1 LKSEVKVLP
10 LLPLRGILVFPYTVI
25 HLDVGREKS
34 VQAIEEA
41 MIQDRIIFLSTQKE
55 AQTDDPVED
64 DIFRI
69 GTVAEVKQLLKL
81 PGGTI
86 RVLVEGI
93 ARAKVRRFISN
104 GPYFQVEVE
113 QYSEDFQKNSE
124 LEALMRSLVYQFE
137 QYVKLSKRIPPET
150 VVSVVNLEEPGR
162 LADIIAS
169 HLSLRI
175 EEKQQVLEAVNI
187 VQRLERLCAI
197 VAKELEIVE
206 LERKI
211 NIRVRKQ
218 MEKTQKEY
226 YLREQMKAIQR
237 ELGEKDER
245 MAEGEELRGKIAEAK
260 LPKEVEEKAL
270 KEVERLEKMPP
281 MAAEA
286 TVVRNY
292 LDWLL
297 SLPWNKGTR
306 DRLDL
311 KAAEAILEEDHY
323 GLKTVKER
331 ILEYLA
337 IRKLAKKMKG
347 PIICFVGPPGVGKT
361 SLGRSIAR
369 ALERKFIRMS
379 LGGVRD
385 EAEIRGHRRTYVGA
399 MPGRIIQGMRQ
410 AGSKNPVFLL
420 DEIDKMS
427 MDFRGDPSAALLEV
441 LDPEQNNSFSDHYI
455 EAPFDLSNVMFITT
469 ANVQHNIPR
478 PLLDRMEVIYLSG
491 YTEEEKLQ
499 IAMRYLLPKQVKEH
513 GLKKDMLKISENTI
527 RKIIREYTRESGV
540 RNLER
545 QIAAIC
551 RKTARQVVTG
561 SGSVKKVHV
570 TTQNL
575 NQFLGTP
582 RFRYGVAEQDDQVG
596 VTTGLAWTEVGG
608 DTLAIEVTIYKGNGR
623 LTLTGKLG
631 EVMKESAQA
640 SYSYIRGKS
649 GEFGLDET
657 FFDKHDIHVHV
668 PEGAIPKDG
677 PSAGIT
683 MACALASAVTG
694 RKVRHDVAMTG
705 EITLRG
711 RVLPV
716 GGIKEKVLA
725 AHRAGIKTLIL
736 PKDNKKDMDE
746 IPKKVKDK
754 IHFILVDHMDQVL
767 EAALTEKEYEPVN
780 LAASPPVVPQPPAYQ
795 PSVVNEG
802 GASIPS

>member
-1 LKSEVKVLP
+1 LRSEFKVLP
-10 LLPLRGILVFPYTVI
+10 LLPLRGILVFPYMVI
-25 HLDVGREKS
+25 HLDVGRAKS
-34 VQAIEEA
+34 VQAIEES
-41 MIQDRIIFLSTQKE
+41 MIRDRVIFLATQKE
-55 AQTDDPVED
+55 AQTDEPGEN
-64 DIFRI
+64 DIFQI

-93 ARAKVRRFISN
+93 ARAKVRSFISDD
-104 GPYFQVEVE
+104 PYFLVEVE
-113 QYSEDFQKNSE
+113 QYSEEFEKDSE
-124 LEALMRSLVYQFE
+124 IEALMRSLVYQFE

-169 HLSLRI
+169 HLALRI
-175 EEKQQVLEAVNI
+175 EDKQSILEAADI
-187 VQRLERLCAI
+187 VKRLEKLCAI

-245 MAEGEELRGKIAEAK
+245 MAEGEELREKIAEAK
-260 LPKEVEEKAL
+260 FPKEVEEKAL

-286 TVVRNY
+286 AVVRNY

-297 SLPWNKGTR
+297 SLPWNKSTR

-311 KAAEAILEEDHY
+311 KTAENILEEDHY

-399 MPGRIIQGMRQ
+399 MPGRIIQGIRQ

-420 DEIDKMS
+420 DEVDKMS

-441 LDPEQNNSFSDHYI
+441 LDPEQNNTFSDHYI

-469 ANVQHNIPR
+469 ANVQQNIPR
-478 PLLDRMEVIYLSG
+478 PLQDRMEIIYLSG
-491 YTEEEKLQ
+491 YTEEEKVQ
-499 IAMRYLLPKQVKEH
+499 IAIRHLIPKQIKEH
-513 GLKKDMLKISENTI
+513 GLTKDMLKLSENTI

-545 QIAAIC
+545 QIASIC
-551 RKTARQVVTG
+551 RKTARQVVTDK
-561 SGSVKKVHV
+561 VKKVQV
-570 TTQNL
+570 TAQSL

-582 RFRYGVAEQDDQVG
+582 RFRYGVAEMDDQVG
-596 VTTGLAWTEVGG
+596 VATGLAWTEVGG
-608 DTLAIEVTIYKGNGR
+608 DTLAIEVSIYKGSGR

-631 EVMKESAQA
+631 DVMKESAQA
-640 SYSYIRGKS
+640 GYSYIRSRAAELGI
-649 GEFGLDET
+649 DEDLY
-657 FFDKHDIHVHV
+657 DKQDIHIHI

-683 MACALASAVTG
+683 MASALASAITG
-694 RKVRHDVAMTG
+694 RKVLHNVAMTG

-725 AHRAGIKTLIL
+725 AHRAGIKTVIL
-736 PKDNKKDMDE
+736 PSDNKKDMDE

-767 EAALTEKEYEPVN
+767 ESALTAKPYVPVT
-780 LAASPPVVPQPPAYQ
+780 LSADTPIVPPTPPYQ
-795 PSVVNEG
+795 PAIVNEEG
-802 GASIPS
+802 THIPS

>member
-1 LKSEVKVLP
+1 MDSEIKVLP
-10 LLPLRGILVFPYTVI
+10 LLPLRGILVFPYMVI

-34 VQAIEEA
+34 VVAVEES
-41 MIQDRIIFLSTQKE
+41 MIHDRIIFLATQKE
-55 AQTDDPVED
+55 AQTDDPGQN
-64 DIFRI
+64 DIFDI

-86 RVLVEGI
+86 RVLVEGL
-93 ARAKVRRFISN
+93 ARARVRSFITN
-104 GPYFQVEVE
+104 EPYFQVEVE
-113 QYSEDFQKNSE
+113 QYFESFQKNNE
-124 LEALMRSLVYQFE
+124 IEALMRSLVYQFE
-137 QYVKLSKRIPPET
+137 QYVKLSKRIPPEA
-150 VVSVVNLEEPGR
+150 VVSVVNLDEPGR
-162 LADIIAS
+162 LADIVAS
-169 HLSLRI
+169 HLTLRI
-175 EEKQQVLEAVNI
+175 EDKQSILESVDIAE
-187 VQRLERLCAI
+187 RLEKLCAI

-211 NIRVRKQ
+211 SVRVRKQ

-226 YLREQMKAIQR
+226 YLREQLKAIQR

-245 MAEGEELRGKIAEAK
+245 AAEGEELREKIAQAK
-260 LPKEVEEKAL
+260 MPKEVEEKAI

-292 LDWLL
+292 LDYLL
-297 SLPWNKGTR
+297 SLPWNKSTR
-306 DRLDL
+306 DRLDI
-311 KAAEAILEEDHY
+311 KAAEVILDEDHY
-323 GLKTVKER
+323 GLKTVKDR

-369 ALERKFIRMS
+369 ALERKFVRMS

-385 EAEIRGHRRTYVGA
+385 EAEIRGHRRTYVGS

-441 LDPEQNNSFSDHYI
+441 LDMEQNNTFSDHYI

-469 ANVQHNIPR
+469 ANVQQNIPR

-491 YTEEEKLQ
+491 YTEEEKVQ
-499 IAMRYLLPKQVKEH
+499 IAERHLFPKQVKEH
-513 GLKKDMLKISENTI
+513 GLSKEMLKISENSL
-527 RKIIREYTRESGV
+527 RRIIREYTRESGV

-545 QIAAIC
+545 QIASIC
-551 RKTARQVVTG
+551 RKTARQIVADK
-561 SGSVKKVHV
+561 SKKVLI
-570 TTQNL
+570 TAQNL
-575 NQFLGTP
+575 DQYLGTP
-582 RFRYGVAEQDDQVG
+582 RFRYGVAETDDQIG
-596 VTTGLAWTEVGG
+596 VATGLAWTEVGG
-608 DTLAIEVTIYKGNGR
+608 DTLAIEIGIYKGNGR

-631 EVMKESAQA
+631 DVMKESAQA
-640 SYSYIRGKS
+640 GYSYIRSRANELGI
-649 GEFGLDET
+649 DED
-657 FFDKHDIHVHV
+657 FYDKQDIHIHV

-683 MACALASAVTG
+683 MATALASAITG
-694 RKVRHDVAMTG
+694 RKVKHDVAMTG

-725 AHRAGIKTLIL
+725 AHRAGIKTLLL
-736 PKDNKKDMDE
+736 PKDNKKDMDD

-754 IHFILVDHMDQVL
+754 ISFILVDHMDEVL
-767 EAALTEKEYEPVN
+767 ETALTEKEYGPEGIDPI
-780 LAASPPVVPQPPAYQ
+780 PPVITPDIYQ
-795 PSVVNEG
+795 RSVVVSEG
-802 GASIPS
+802 GAPVPS

>member
-1 LKSEVKVLP
+1 MRSEIKVLP
-10 LLPLRGILVFPYTVI
+10 LLPLRGILVFPYMVI
-25 HLDVGREKS
+25 HLDVGRAKS
-34 VQAIEEA
+34 VQAIEES
-41 MIQDRIIFLSTQKE
+41 MIRDRVIFLATQKE
-55 AQTDDPVED
+55 AQTDEPGED
-64 DIFRI
+64 DVFQI

-93 ARAKVRRFISN
+93 ARAKARSFISDD
-104 GPYFQVEVE
+104 PYFLVEVE
-113 QYSEDFQKNSE
+113 QYSEEFEKDSE
-124 LEALMRSLVYQFE
+124 IEALMRSLVYQFE

-169 HLSLRI
+169 HLALRI
-175 EEKQQVLEAVNI
+175 EDKQSILEAADI
-187 VQRLERLCAI
+187 VKRLEKLCAI

-245 MAEGEELRGKIAEAK
+245 MAEGEELREKIAEAK
-260 LPKEVEEKAL
+260 FPKEVEEKAL

-286 TVVRNY
+286 AVVRNY

-297 SLPWNKGTR
+297 SLPWNKSTR

-311 KAAEAILEEDHY
+311 KTAEGILEEDHY

-399 MPGRIIQGMRQ
+399 MPGRVIQGIRQ

-420 DEIDKMS
+420 DEVDKMS
-427 MDFRGDPSAALLEV
+427 TDFRGDPSAALLEV
-441 LDPEQNNSFSDHYI
+441 LDPEQNNTFSDHYI

-469 ANVQHNIPR
+469 ANVQQNIPR
-478 PLLDRMEVIYLSG
+478 PLQDRMEIIYLSG
-491 YTEEEKLQ
+491 YTEEEKVQ
-499 IAMRYLLPKQVKEH
+499 IAIRHLLPKQIKEH
-513 GLKKDMLKISENTI
+513 GLTKDMLKFSENTF

-545 QIAAIC
+545 QIASIC
-551 RKTARQVVTG
+551 RKTARQVVTDK
-561 SGSVKKVHV
+561 VKKVQV
-570 TTQNL
+570 TAQSL

-582 RFRYGVAEQDDQVG
+582 RFRYGMAELDDQVG
-596 VTTGLAWTEVGG
+596 VATGLAWTEVGG
-608 DTLAIEVTIYKGNGR
+608 DTLAIEVSIYKGTGR

-631 EVMKESAQA
+631 DVMKESAQA
-640 SYSYIRGKS
+640 GYSYIRTRAAELGI
-649 GEFGLDET
+649 DEDLY
-657 FFDKHDIHVHV
+657 DKQDIHIHI

-683 MACALASAVTG
+683 MASALASAITG
-694 RKVRHDVAMTG
+694 RKVLHDVAMTG

-716 GGIKEKVLA
+716 GGVKEKVLA
-725 AHRAGIKTLIL
+725 AHRAGIKTIIL
-736 PKDNKKDMDE
+736 PSDNKKDLDE

-754 IHFILVDHMDQVL
+754 IRFILVDHMDQVL
-767 EAALTEKEYEPVN
+767 ESALTAKPYVPVT
-780 LAASPPVVPQPPAYQ
+780 LSADTPMVPPTPPYQ
-795 PSVVNEG
+795 PAIVNEEG
-802 GASIPS
+802 THIPS